1 MMLRLV
7 SGTFVAAV
15 LVLAQPPA
23 APSFDVAS
31 IKVSQPGRV
40 GGNPF
45 GDNIK
50 ATPGSLTMRS
60 STLKAC
66 IAWAYHVFEYQVTAP
81 DWAGSDR
88 YEIVAKAAG
97 PAAEPELRVMLQ
109 ALLADRFH
117 LTFHRQTKEMSA
129 YLLVVGKN
137 GPKIEESKSE
147 GESEIQP
154 DQKTMSIMVHRVP
167 ISQLVDVLS
176 KVFQMPVVDTTG
188 LTKRYDVTI
197 NVAKYIQQS
206 GDRPDPLSII
216 QMGLQEELGLKLES
230 KKVPLDLLI
239 VDHAEKVPTEN

>member
-1 MMLRLV
+1 
-7 SGTFVAAV
+7 
-15 LVLAQPPA
+15 
-23 APSFDVAS
+23 
-31 IKVSQPGRV
+31 
-40 GGNPF
+40 
-45 GDNIK
+45 
-50 ATPGSLTMRS
+50 MRS

>member
-7 SGTFVAAV
+7 SGTFVSAA
-15 LVLAQPPA
+15 LVLAQPVA
-23 APSFDVAS
+23 APAFDVAS

-50 ATPGSLTMRS
+50 ATPGSLNIRS
-60 STLKAC
+60 GTLKTC

-88 YEIVAKAAG
+88 YDIVAKAAG
-97 PAAEPELRVMLQ
+97 PAAEPELRLMLQ

-137 GPKIEESKSE
+137 GPKFEESKSE
-147 GESEIQP
+147 GESDIQP

-167 ISQLVDVLS
+167 IAQLVEVLS